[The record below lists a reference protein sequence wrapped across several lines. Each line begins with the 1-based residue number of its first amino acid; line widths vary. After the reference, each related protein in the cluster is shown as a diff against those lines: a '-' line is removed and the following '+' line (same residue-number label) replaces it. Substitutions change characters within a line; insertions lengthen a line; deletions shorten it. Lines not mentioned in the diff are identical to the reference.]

1 MKLLKFSKIKN
12 NAKLAHMGNGAYS
25 FSLPAGHSCPFAN
38 ACLSKAD
45 PKTGKI
51 TDGPNNEFRCFSAS
65 TEAIFPAV
73 RRQRWY
79 NFRLFKKTRNQ
90 TMLIAKS
97 IPNDAKIIR
106 WFVSGDFY
114 SEDLFKAVINV
125 ARMYPKIVY
134 YAYTKSTPWLIK
146 YKDEIP
152 KNLRFTASYGGKL
165 DNLIEQHDLKSAKVV
180 FHPNEAKEL
189 GLKIDHDDS
198 LAINS
203 KKSFAL
209 LLHGKQA
216 AKSEASLAQSVMRK
230 EGIEFAYKS
239 GKHAEIEKH

>member
-1 MKLLKFSKIKN
+1 MKLLKFSKVKN

-25 FSLPAGHSCPFAN
+25 FSLPAGHSCPFAK
-38 ACLSKAD
+38 ACLSFAD

-51 TDGPNNEFRCFSAS
+51 TDGKDNQFRCFSAS
-65 TEAIFPAV
+65 AESIFPAV

-79 NFRLFKKTRNQ
+79 NFKLLKKTRNM

-97 IPNDAKIIR
+97 IPSDAKIIR
-106 WFVSGDFY
+106 IFVSGDY
-114 SEDLFKAVINV
+114 HSEEAFKSWINV
-125 ARMYPKIVY
+125 SKMYPKIIFY
-134 YAYTKSTPWLIK
+134 SYTKATPWLIK

-165 DNLIEQHDLKSAKVV
+165 DNLIDQNNLKSAKVV

-216 AKSEASLAQSVMRK
+216 AKSEASIAQSIMRK

-239 GKHAEIEKH
+239 GKHAETEKH